1 MPRYTYNESLKV
13 LSLETPLTNKDELL
27 AVCKEV
33 DEEVAD
39 TEINLFIES
48 AHLIVCEHLDGW
60 GVSTGR
66 LTLVERY
73 LAAHFAAIT
82 YIPAV
87 FESVGK
93 VQASY
98 QAKVALNLD
107 QTRYGQQAK
116 LFDPTGELKK
126 LSDGVF
132 AKRYGI
138 TWLGMT
144 NRDWRLS
151 TNATVEINP

>member
-1 MPRYTYNESLKV
+1 MTKYTYLDSKKV
-13 LSLETPLTNKDELL
+13 LVEGTPLTNRTELL

-33 DEEVAD
+33 DEETP
-39 TEINLFIES
+39 TEETTLFIAQ

-60 GVSTGR
+60 GLSTAR
-66 LTLVERY
+66 LALLERY
-73 LAAHFAAIT
+73 LSAHFAAIT
-82 YIPAV
+82 YTPAV

-93 VQASY
+93 VQTSY

-116 LFDPTGELKK
+116 VFDPTGQLKK

-132 AKRYGI
+132 AKNYSI
-138 TWLGMT
+138 TWLGT
-144 NRDWRLS
+144 TPCDRRWRF
-151 TNATVEINP
+151 TENASA

>member
-1 MPRYTYNESLKV
+1 MAYAYNESNKTLD
-13 LSLETPLTNKDELL
+13 EGTPLIPTSQILQ
-27 AVCKEV
+27 VCKEV
-33 DEEVAD
+33 DED
-39 TEINLFIES
+39 TPPDELTLFLQS

-60 GVSTGR
+60 GLSAGR
-66 LTLVERY
+66 LALVERY

-82 YIPAV
+82 YTPAV

-98 QAKVALNLD
+98 QAKIALNLD

-116 LFDPTGELKK
+116 VFDPTGQLKK

-144 NRDWRLS
+144 DKQWSLS
-151 TNATVEINP
+151 ANATA